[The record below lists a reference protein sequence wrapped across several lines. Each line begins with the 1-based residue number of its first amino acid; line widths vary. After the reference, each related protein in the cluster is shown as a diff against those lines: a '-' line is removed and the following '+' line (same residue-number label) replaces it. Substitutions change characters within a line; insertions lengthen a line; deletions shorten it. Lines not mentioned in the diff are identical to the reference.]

1 MAMQS
6 IFRLPWGSDPLESRP
21 DSVSAQKMRASPIMD
36 IPLLNK
42 LKRKRTSS
50 PESPRS
56 STDQDV
62 KRKKLAQG
70 SQQPA
75 HTTGKRDPNMVAQQS
90 LEATTGKGQQPELSG
105 SSNTMPPPQHIPSLP
120 TTAVNPRSPS
130 NDMAPQAVSNP
141 SLANTTPVGPSLD
154 TGSDLSLLQQTIE
167 HSFNVEILAKHRE
180 LRLIDQE
187 MAKCQVALEQLRR
200 CELIPYPGLVGM
212 SDEVSTGRG
221 PSIRSQPGFTQPAAP
236 APWGVTDGPYTR
248 HYRSWLLQDQT
259 FDSTPILQT
268 PAPYDGFAHRRADS
282 RSTRNSI
289 VSLDKPSKRGSRES
303 ISSITQPQANQVL
316 TPPPRV
322 KGAPLVIRR
331 ATDNVL
337 VKLICIKCNRGGF
350 SSVQGFL
357 NHCRIAHKLEYKTHD
372 AAALECGQ
380 PLGPDEQHL
389 EPSTGS
395 AAHPTKV
402 QAPNKATSAAPTTVT
417 NTASKV
423 HQLNRPQPLNLPPRP
438 TWKRQRLAY
447 DRALSQV
454 STPVNGTPVTAS
466 PAASSFHSSPLVPS
480 TSTPSL
486 SKLFAK
492 RGLGG
497 DLQAATSTAREK
509 VDLGPDNEDG
519 DDDSNSK
526 ESPVTGP
533 AGGARTI
540 TSNNLNNVSGGQ
552 QSTKG
557 HRQPSQ
563 RPRPA
568 PLSSGRSLNMAD
580 VPLQDNELSPH
591 TADSNPGLVSDHD
604 DDPTSDAEDDGHSVA
619 GTSHSV
625 PISRACGEAMD
636 IDLQVDG
643 EHDEHS
649 VLVRARNNRN
659 RENDRAGS
667 PSRPRSRY
675 DDSRK

>member
-1 MAMQS
+1 
-6 IFRLPWGSDPLESRP
+6 
-21 DSVSAQKMRASPIMD
+21 
-36 IPLLNK
+36 
-42 LKRKRTSS
+42 
-50 PESPRS
+50 
-56 STDQDV
+56 
-62 KRKKLAQG
+62 
-70 SQQPA
+70 
-75 HTTGKRDPNMVAQQS
+75 
-90 LEATTGKGQQPELSG
+90 
-105 SSNTMPPPQHIPSLP
+105 
-120 TTAVNPRSPS
+120 
-130 NDMAPQAVSNP
+130 MAPYTVRNP
-141 SLANTTPVGPSLD
+141 PLATITPAGPSLD
-154 TGSDLSLLQQTIE
+154 TGSDLSLIQQTIE
-167 HSFNVEILAKHRE
+167 HSFNLEILAKHRE

-200 CELIPYPGLVGM
+200 CELIPYPGLVAM
-212 SDEVSTGRG
+212 SGDVSTGRG
-221 PSIRSQPGFTQPAAP
+221 SSIRSQPGFTQPIAP

-248 HYRSWLLQDQT
+248 HYRSWLLQDST
-259 FDSTPILQT
+259 FDPTPISQT
-268 PAPYDGFAHRRADS
+268 PAPYDGFGHGRADS

-303 ISSITQPQANQVL
+303 ISSITQPQTNQVL
-316 TPPPRV
+316 TPPAPRV

-389 EPSTGS
+389 GPSTAP
-395 AAHPTKV
+395 AAHSTKV
-402 QAPNKATSAAPTTVT
+402 QPPNKATPAASATVT
-417 NTASKV
+417 NTSSKV
-423 HQLNRPQPLNLPPRP
+423 HQLNRPQPNSLPPRP

-454 STPVNGTPVTAS
+454 STPVNATPTTAS

-480 TSTPSL
+480 ISTPSL
-486 SKLFAK
+486 SRLFAK

-497 DLQAATSTAREK
+497 DLQAAASKAREK

-519 DDDSNSK
+519 DEDPNSK
-526 ESPVTGP
+526 GSPIAGP
-533 AGGARTI
+533 SSGATRTV
-540 TSNNLNNVSGGQ
+540 TSNNFNNVSSGQ
-552 QSTKG
+552 QSNKG
-557 HRQPSQ
+557 HRQPPQ

-568 PLSSGRSLNMAD
+568 PLSSGRSLNMTD

-625 PISRACGEAMD
+625 PISRACGEAVD
-636 IDLQVDG
+636 IDLRVDG
-643 EHDEHS
+643 DHDEHS

-659 RENDRAGS
+659 REEDRAGS
-667 PSRPRSRY
+667 PSTPRSRY